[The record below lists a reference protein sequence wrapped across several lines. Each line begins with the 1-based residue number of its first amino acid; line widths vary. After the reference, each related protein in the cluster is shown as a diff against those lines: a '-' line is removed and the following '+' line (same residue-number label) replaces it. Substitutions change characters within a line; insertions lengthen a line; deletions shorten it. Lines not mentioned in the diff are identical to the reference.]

1 MRLQPLSPV
10 SHSWGTSRGTH
21 SQMRGLHCAH
31 TQWALHQNW
40 CHSRPHSWLQT
51 TVEDA
56 LKVKSKIPHVRVT
69 KVNIT
74 SHQCFHQSY
83 PSKWGT
89 PEIDASGPT
98 SLLSELPAIS
108 IQLLH
113 TNTFTRPSH
122 QLTIPITCIQAFL
135 ERERKK
141 PKNSWIQLEIEM
153 RTFWQQQKSGSK
165 FSYSRTRM
173 RIQLMISNF
182 NCPKKVTFLL
192 PKMKLQNNMTWHV
205 YSCTC

>member
-1 MRLQPLSPV
+1 MCTYTVGSPPKLMPQSAPLLASNNSGGRSESEVKKSRMSELPKST
-10 SHSWGTSRGTH
+10 SHLINASTS
-21 SQMRGLHCAH
+21 LVP
-31 TQWALHQNW
+31 
-40 CHSRPHSWLQT
+40 RPHLRERVWGRDYVS
-51 TVEDA
+51 TV
-56 LKVKSKIPHVRVT
+56 L
-69 KVNIT
+69 
-74 SHQCFHQSY
+74 Y
-83 PSKWGT
+83 SKWGT

-153 RTFWQQQKSGSK
+153 RTF
-165 FSYSRTRM
+165 
-173 RIQLMISNF
+173 
-182 NCPKKVTFLL
+182 
-192 PKMKLQNNMTWHV
+192 
-205 YSCTC
+205 